1 LSFFDNLAEWLG
13 VSSEHG
19 NEGTV
24 GWVERSDTHQFVTVE
39 RWVSLRSTH
48 PTSYGL
54 DFTETLTE
62 GIPLIKVLVVEDSP
76 VVREFLVYILGSDP
90 GIRVVGTANNGE
102 EALEAVK
109 RYLPDVITM
118 DIHMPKMGGLEATR
132 RIMETDPTPIVI
144 VSGSTDSHENTKTFR
159 AMEAGA
165 LAVLARP
172 TGIGHSDH
180 ETTTRELVQTVK
192 LMSEVKLVRRWPQT
206 RREPILPSAAQA
218 LMGKPASVPG
228 KNPAKIKVIAIG
240 ASTGGPPVLQTILAM
255 LPRDFPLPVLIVQH
269 MATGFI
275 TSFVEWLAQASVL
288 PVHVAMH
295 GELIL
300 PGHVYVA
307 PDECQMK
314 VEHGGKIVLTKDEP
328 ENGLRP
334 SVSYLFRSLAA
345 VYGGD
350 AVAGLLTGMGR
361 DGADELRLLKEKGAV
376 TFAQDKDSSVV
387 HGMPGEA
394 IKLDAAT
401 FILTPDKIA
410 AVLMSLANNKDNKD
424 NKESQR

>member
-1 LSFFDNLAEWLG
+1 MNRKQE
-13 VSSEHG
+13 EHM
-19 NEGTV
+19 
-24 GWVERSDTHQFVTVE
+24 
-39 RWVSLRSTH
+39 
-48 PTSYGL
+48 
-54 DFTETLTE
+54 
-62 GIPLIKVLVVEDSP
+62 IKVLVVEVSP
-76 VVREFLVYILGSDP
+76 VVRGFLVYILGSDP

-109 RYLPDVITM
+109 RYRPDVITM
-118 DIHMPKMGGLEATR
+118 DIHMPKMDGLEATR
-132 RIMETDPTPIVI
+132 RIMEIDPTPIVI

-180 ETTTRELVQTVK
+180 ENTARELVQTVK
-192 LMSEVKLVRRWPQT
+192 LMSEVKVVRRWPQT
-206 RREPILPSAAQA
+206 RREPVPPAAA
-218 LMGKPASVPG
+218 KVVAGEAAKV
-228 KNPAKIKVIAIG
+228 PAKVKVIAMG

-275 TSFVEWLAQASVL
+275 SSFVEWLAQSSVL

-295 GELIL
+295 GELML
-300 PGHVYVA
+300 PGHIYVA

-314 VEHGGKIVLTKDEP
+314 VEYGGKIVLTKDKP

-345 VYGGD
+345 VYGGG

-361 DGADELRLLKEKGAV
+361 DGAEELRLLKEKGAV

-401 FILTPDKIA
+401 FILAPDKIA
-410 AVLMSLANNKDNKD
+410 AVLTDLANNK
-424 NKESQR
+424 KESQR